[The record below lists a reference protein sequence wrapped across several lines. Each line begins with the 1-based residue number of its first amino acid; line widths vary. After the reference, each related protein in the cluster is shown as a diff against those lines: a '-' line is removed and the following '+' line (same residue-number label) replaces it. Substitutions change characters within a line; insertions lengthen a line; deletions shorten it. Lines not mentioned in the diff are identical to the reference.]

1 MKNVNDNDIGLFP
14 PESNNKIFINR
25 SYLFDNILFISL
37 KTTFLLLLRVILH
50 YFFFRIRMFTRIS
63 FNESLIGGLNCCC
76 VVTSSDYV
84 LFGLNC
90 HS

>member
-37 KTTFLLLLRVILH
+37 KMTFLLLLRVILH
-50 YFFFRIRMFTRIS
+50 YFFS
-63 FNESLIGGLNCCC
+63 ESECSQEYLLM
-76 VVTSSDYV
+76 S
-84 LFGLNC
+84 
-90 HS
+90 H

>member
-37 KTTFLLLLRVILH
+37 KMKFLLLLRVILH
-50 YFFFRIRMFTRIS
+50 YFFS
-63 FNESLIGGLNCCC
+63 ESECSQEYLLM
-76 VVTSSDYV
+76 S
-84 LFGLNC
+84 
-90 HS
+90 H